1 VLIQNLS
8 DALTETDITD
18 IFQEVGEILDCVV
31 HRTSNDKTEG
41 SAMLTFRTHSEALK
55 AVAEFDKAK
64 VDERPMFVRIAQ
76 HKGDKAFS
84 APAPQAARPIPARV
98 PTTREQPQKRTQNQK
113 QPSGGRGVG
122 RGAQRGG
129 GHGARGGRGA
139 ARGGHGG
146 KAKKVLTTAELD
158 ADLDNYKTSK
168 PAAI

>member
-31 HRTSNDKTEG
+31 HRTSNNKTEG

-64 VDERPMFVRIAQ
+64 VDERPMFVRVAQ

-84 APAPQAARPIPARV
+84 LPAPQAARPIPARV
-98 PTTREQPQKRTQNQK
+98 PATREQPQKRTQNQK
-113 QPSGGRGVG
+113 QQGGRGVG

-146 KAKKVLTTAELD
+146 KTKKELPTAAELD
-158 ADLDNYKTSK
+158 ADLENWRTPK
-168 PAAI
+168 PASV